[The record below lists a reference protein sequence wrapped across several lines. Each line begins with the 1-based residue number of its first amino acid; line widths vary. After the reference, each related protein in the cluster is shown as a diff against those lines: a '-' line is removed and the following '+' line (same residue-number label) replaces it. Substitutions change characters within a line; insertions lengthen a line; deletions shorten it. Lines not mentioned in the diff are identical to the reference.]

1 MEVDLTIV
9 VGARPN
15 FMKAAPIWRHLKDR
29 MSVRVVD
36 TGQHQRSMVSA
47 CGMDVDVRFDPVSG
61 NPGARLGHLVRK
73 LAIDFT
79 EHDPMAVLVVGDV
92 DSTLA
97 GALAANKTDKLLF
110 HYEAGLRSGDR
121 SMPEEVNR
129 ILVDEMADLHLC
141 TTHFAKA
148 NLAPSL
154 GADSPV
160 IVGNTMIDT
169 LWATPKLDES
179 EVRARFKIERGGP
192 YVVVTAHRPS
202 LVDDER
208 RLEEF
213 VDALKIID
221 QEIQVIWITHPRVR
235 MPRNAYGFNIWDP
248 CEYPD
253 MISLVKHAACV
264 VTDSG
269 GLQEETTALG
279 VPCVTFRNT
288 TERPETLIA
297 NGGTSLLHGTDAARL
312 PQSVQRLYNYK
323 RGIVPVMPTWMDG
336 KAGERAADAI
346 WRAMGG
352 NPT

>member
-29 MSVRVVD
+29 MTVRVVD
-36 TGQHQRSMVSA
+36 TGQHQRSILSQ
-47 CGMDVDVRFDPVSG
+47 CGMDVDLRFEPVTG
-61 NPGARLGHLVRK
+61 NPGARLGHLVRR
-73 LAIDFT
+73 LALDFT

-97 GALAANKTDKLLF
+97 GALAANKTGKLLF

-121 SMPEEVNR
+121 SMPEEINR
-129 ILVDEMADLHLC
+129 VLIDEMSDLHLC
-141 TTHFAKA
+141 TTRWAKINVPFDRA
-148 NLAPSL
+148 E
-154 GADSPV
+154 V
-160 IVGNTMIDT
+160 VGNTMIDT
-169 LWATPKLDES
+169 LWETPKLDEPA
-179 EVRARFKIERGGP
+179 VRERFKIERGGQ

-208 RLEEF
+208 KLEEF

-221 QEIQVIWITHPRVR
+221 KEVQVVWVTHPRIR

-248 CEYPD
+248 CSYQD
-253 MISLVKHAACV
+253 MVSLVKHSACV

-312 PQSVQRLYNYK
+312 PQSVQRVCNYK
-323 RGIVPVMPTWMDG
+323 RGIVPVKPTWMDG
-336 KAGERAADAI
+336 KAGQRAAEAI